1 MAKPKVMV
9 RALARNDAWGG
20 VGNADY
26 KSQHT
31 P

>member
-9 RALARNDAWGG
+9 RTPARNDAWGG
-20 VGNADY
+20 VGHPDY

-31 P
+31 H